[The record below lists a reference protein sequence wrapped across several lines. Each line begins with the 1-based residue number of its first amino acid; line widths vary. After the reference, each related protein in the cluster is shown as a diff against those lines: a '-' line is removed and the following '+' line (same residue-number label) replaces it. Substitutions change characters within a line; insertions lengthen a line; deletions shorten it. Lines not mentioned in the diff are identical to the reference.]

1 MSLISPAS
9 FRSSSLGINF
19 SKNTKTWPSMHWKLQ
34 YCTWCSWVALRFHA
48 KLVYHI
54 NIRQWYTMIMFDMTS
69 IIVGTDFCPNPSLV
83 SQEARLPKLAPR
95 SDDVDFQYLGTGWT
109 AGKRNRGPCHCGD
122 LTAINFGMWKITR
135 QTFPAAEMGNASES
149 GVPNTSAKNRPAL
162 FSQCQLHRLY
172 YYRLQTLL
180 LLKTTG

>member
-1 MSLISPAS
+1 LEPI
-9 FRSSSLGINF
+9 
-19 SKNTKTWPSMHWKLQ
+19 
-34 YCTWCSWVALRFHA
+34 
-48 KLVYHI
+48 
-54 NIRQWYTMIMFDMTS
+54 
-69 IIVGTDFCPNPSLV
+69 FCPNPSLV
-83 SQEARLPKLAPR
+83 SQEASLPKLAPR
-95 SDDVDFQYLGTGWT
+95 SDDVDFQYLG
-109 AGKRNRGPCHCGD
+109 AG
-122 LTAINFGMWKITR
+122 WKITR